1 MAKRFYYMVQ
11 GGYEF
16 FDGQCFGQAWKDAK
30 AKASEL
36 HVAVFRRVEQD
47 GKDDRFEVYLK
58 GGCFLPVGMVGE
70 NRHHIF

>member
-70 NRHHIF
+70 DRYHIF

>member
-47 GKDDRFEVYLK
+47 GKDDRF
-58 GGCFLPVGMVGE
+58 
-70 NRHHIF
+70 